1 MTTWE
6 SLLVGLT
13 ASARA
18 RGVDHDEQMAAVVD
32 DHGDAATL
40 DLVVQRVPPQLEDVD
55 AGTLGDPAVMSAE
68 EVRAW
73 IEDLVAAQ
81 RRPG

>member
-32 DHGDAATL
+32 DYASADVL
-40 DLVVQRVPPQLEDVD
+40 DVVVQQIPPQLEGVD
-55 AGTLGDPAVMSAE
+55 PSELGDPAVLSPA
-68 EVRAW
+68 
-73 IEDLVAAQ
+73 DLRVWLADLEPVI
-81 RRPG
+81 R